1 MVTEKI
7 RFFPNINQKKIFKK
21 CFAAHRFFYNKTI
34 EIINS
39 NQVKK
44 ITLPSL
50 RKLVMKSDKDII
62 NTEDSWQIDIPYD
75 TRQLAIKDAITAY
88 HSCIALKKKGNIK
101 SFKLDFKKRNQN
113 RQIFWVDKSAM
124 KKDWNIFVTRLKND
138 SKLRFKKRDYK
149 KISKDLP
156 SSDFK
161 ILNDNGAYYILLSI
175 PYKAPKI
182 EDKKY
187 EYLSLDPGVRTFQTG
202 YCSNGHTLKI
212 DINYK
217 DIIKKYHDKMDN
229 LKSIRDKSPDKR
241 TRNNLSKKY
250 RKLEKKVRD
259 IIFDMHNKISSKL
272 AKEYE
277 CILLPE
283 FNTSG
288 LLRKR
293 NLCSSVKR
301 YINTFSFYKFKEKL
315 KWECNKNKSKIY
327 IVTEEYTSKTC
338 TSCGNIKS
346 NLGSNHI
353 YECKNCGLCIDRDI
367 NGARNIL
374 LKYLV

>member
-1 MVTEKI
+1 M
-7 RFFPNINQKKIFKK
+7 
-21 CFAAHRFFYNKTI
+21 
-34 EIINS
+34 
-39 NQVKK
+39 
-44 ITLPSL
+44 
-50 RKLVMKSDKDII
+50 
-62 NTEDSWQIDIPYD
+62 
-75 TRQLAIKDAITAY
+75 
-88 HSCIALKKKGNIK
+88 
-101 SFKLDFKKRNQN
+101 
-113 RQIFWVDKSAM
+113 
-124 KKDWNIFVTRLKND
+124 TRLKND
-138 SKLRFKKRDYK
+138 SELRFKKRDYK
-149 KISKDLP
+149 KLPKDLP

-175 PYKAPKI
+175 PYKDPKI

-202 YCSNGHTLKI
+202 YCSDGHTLKI

-229 LKSIRDKSPDKR
+229 LKSIRDKNPNKR

-250 RKLEKKVRD
+250 RKL
-259 IIFDMHNKISSKL
+259 
-272 AKEYE
+272 AKEYKY
-277 CILLPE
+277 ILLPE

-315 KWECNKNKSKIY
+315 KWECNKNKSNIY

-338 TSCGNIKS
+338 TNCGNIKS